1 MEPVTKNLPVI
12 AMRGLNVFPRMNTSF
27 DLERPIS
34 VHALERAM
42 ENGEEIFLVTQ
53 REIGVEQPEEKDL
66 YEIGTVARVTQI
78 LRVSDRVLRVMME
91 GACRARL
98 KRLWQREPFLQAQV
112 ELIDEPATSCHSK
125 RTEAMLRQTY
135 ASVTEYAELAQK
147 LPDDVYAAILSTNDP
162 GYLAD
167 FIAQQ
172 LNLRYQDK
180 QDILDELRPLPR
192 LQRMNE
198 ILRREIEVT
207 AMEQDIESKVRSR
220 VGKIQKDF
228 VLREQIKVLQNEIGE
243 GGEDEELDEYR
254 EKISKAHLSEEV
266 KRKLL
271 KDVDKLAKQP
281 FGSAEASV
289 LRNYLDTCM
298 EMPWGEETK
307 ERASVDAARK
317 ILDRDHYG
325 LQKVKERILEFIAVR
340 QLNPKA
346 KGQILCLV
354 GPPGVGK
361 TSIALSVAK
370 AMNRKV
376 ARLSL
381 GGVRDEA
388 EIRGHRKTYIG
399 AMPGRIMTALIQA
412 KSKNALL
419 LLDEIDKLGS
429 DYKGD
434 PSSAL
439 LEVLDSAQ
447 NSSFRDHYIEVPFDL
462 SHCMFI
468 TTANTTDTIPRALLD
483 RMEVIELGSYTDEE
497 KLQIAKRHLL
507 PKQLKK
513 HGIKRTQVR
522 VSDDAIREIIACYTR
537 ESGVRSLERQIAAL
551 CRKCAMRF
559 VSDEPPKRISI
570 TGGNLEDFLGVRKF
584 LPEANVT
591 TDQVGELLE
600 GAGKLYTLL
609 KIDEVANLGTTLEV
623 EVNVVDGTG
632 KLELTGNLGDVMK
645 ESAFAAMSFIRSRA
659 KALGLAP
666 DFYKTK
672 DIHVHFPEGAV
683 PKDGPSAGIT
693 ICTAIVSALTGRA
706 VRRDLAMTGEI
717 SIRGRVLPIGGL
729 KEKTMAA
736 LRHGVKTVII
746 PAENEK
752 DLEEIDQTVRQA
764 LQFITV
770 SSADRVLEAALLP
783 ADDAVE
789 TISVPAAPAM
799 PIPAPKTRR
808 KPGIRQ

>member
-266 KRKLL
+266 ERKLL

-340 QLNPKA
+340 QLNPEA

-388 EIRGHRKTYIG
+388 EIRGHRRTYIG
-399 AMPGRIMTALIQA
+399 AIPGRIISGMKQA
-412 KSKNALL
+412 GTMNPVFLF
-419 LLDEIDKLGS
+419 DEIDKMS
-429 DYKGD
+429 HDFRGD
-434 PSSAL
+434 PASAM
-439 LEVLDSAQ
+439 LEVLDGEQ
-447 NSSFRDHYIEVPFDL
+447 NGAFRDHYLELPFDL
-462 SHCMFI
+462 SRVMFI
-468 TTANTTDTIPRALLD
+468 TTANSIDTIPTPLLD
-483 RMEVIELGSYTDEE
+483 RMEVIEVPSYTEEE

-507 PKQLKK
+507 PKQVKE
-513 HGIKRTQVR
+513 HGLDAGTVKISDR
-522 VSDDAIREIIACYTR
+522 VMRSLIEGYTR
-537 ESGVRSLERQIAAL
+537 EAGVRTLERTIAKVI
-551 CRKCAMRF
+551 RKAAVTMLDEGETEVTVTEKVLHQYLGAPRF
-559 VSDEPPKRISI
+559 TRE
-570 TGGNLEDFLGVRKF
+570 
-584 LPEANVT
+584 LPEKEPRVGIVNGLAYT
-591 TDQVGELLE
+591 TVGGE
-600 GAGKLYTLL
+600 
-609 KIDEVANLGTTLEV
+609 TLEV
-623 EVNVVDGTG
+623 ECLTMPG
-632 KLELTGNLGDVMK
+632 KGGLRLTGQLGDVMK
-645 ESAFAAMSFIRSRA
+645 ESAEAAFSYVRA
-659 KALGLAP
+659 HCADLGLAD
-666 DFYKTK
+666 DFYKDV
-672 DIHVHFPEGAV
+672 DIHIHVPEGAV
-683 PKDGPSAGIT
+683 PKDGPSAGVT
-693 ICTAIVSALTGRA
+693 MATALVSVLTGIP
-706 VRRDLAMTGEI
+706 VRNDVAMTGEI
-717 SIRGRVLPIGGL
+717 TLRGRVLPIGGL
-729 KEKTMAA
+729 KEKTLAA
-736 LRHGVKTVII
+736 YRAGITTLII
-746 PAENEK
+746 PKENQK
-752 DLEEIDQTVRQA
+752 DLEEIPPHV
-764 LQFITV
+764 LSQFKIV
-770 SSADRVLEAALLP
+770 CVEQIEQVLENAL
-783 ADDAVE
+783 
-789 TISVPAAPAM
+789 TRM
-799 PIPAPKTRR
+799 PERR
-808 KPGIRQ
+808 V